1 MQVETIPKAK
11 RCRITRVKT
20 RVDTEAI
27 KLKITQWL
35 EEKFKQEPEY
45 FLVDVKM
52 QGKVLAVYLE
62 GDNGIAIDKCVD
74 FSRHLSTYLEEEA
87 LFGGNY
93 ILEVSSP
100 GTENPFK
107 LLRQYKKYIG
117 KEVSVVKFDGIRID
131 GTLRNADEAKV
142 AVETQVKTKGKPN
155 EVKMH
160 EIPLTEIKSTKPN
173 LNF

>member
-1 MQVETIPKAK
+1 M
-11 RCRITRVKT
+11 
-20 RVDTEAI
+20 
-27 KLKITQWL
+27 KITEWL

-45 FLVDVKM
+45 FLVDVKV
-52 QGKVLAVYLE
+52 QGKVLAVFIE
-62 GDNGIAIDKCVD
+62 GDNGIAIEKCVA
-74 FSRHLSTYLEEEA
+74 FSRHLSTHLEGEA
-87 LFGGNY
+87 LLGSNY

-117 KEVSVVKFDGIRID
+117 KDVNVVKFDGVRLD
-131 GTLRNADEAKV
+131 GVLRDADEMKV
-142 AVETQVKTKGKPN
+142 TLETQVKVKGKPN